1 MTIVPTTLGI
11 KLDAEMQARL
21 RRLGSLKD
29 RSPHWIMRT
38 AIREY
43 VEREEAAEQE
53 RREDQERWERY
64 VRTGAFVDND
74 DMMRHL
80 DALAKQAHG
89 KIARR

>member
-1 MTIVPTTLGI
+1 
-11 KLDAEMQARL
+11 
-21 RRLGSLKD
+21 
-29 RSPHWIMRT
+29 MRT
-38 AIREY
+38 AIQEY
-43 VEREEAAEQE
+43 LEREETIEQE

-64 VRTGAFVDND
+64 LQTGAFVDND